1 MRQNGYGDMRAIKNT
16 SKQHIDAVHD
26 DYNGNNDKDDNDDTI
41 DIAMLAMVLLL
52 ILKLAC

>member
-52 ILKLAC
+52 SLKLAC